1 MTYEYECQNSDC
13 KNQWEQEQKISE
25 PPEKYCPKCGERT
38 AKRLISGGQG
48 FQLKGSGWFK
58 TGGY

>member
-1 MTYEYECQNSDC
+1 MTYEYECQNADC
-13 KNQWEQEQKISE
+13 QHRWEQEQKITAPAE
-25 PPEKYCPKCGERT
+25 LYCPKCSERT

-48 FQLKGSGWFK
+48 FQLKGEGWYK